1 MIKVWDYKKEYEL
14 LRNDILE
21 AVDGVFKSGI
31 LIFGPNVEEFEK
43 KFSYYHDSKFGI
55 GVGNCTDAITI
66 SLKALGVTSGSEVI
80 TTSNTAVPTVTGIV
94 NAGASVRFVDINKYS
109 LIDVNKIENAINEK
123 TKAII
128 PVHLYGQMCEM
139 DKIMEIANKYNLK
152 VIEDCAQSHGATY
165 KGRKAGSIGDV
176 GCFSFYP
183 TKIFGAYG
191 DGGLITTNDE
201 QIHDKIKRIRFLG
214 MEKKKMSSGHW
225 NGKYYAV
232 EHGTNSRLDEVH
244 AAILL
249 KKLKYLDEWIER
261 RRSLAAKY
269 DKELKNTSLELP
281 IEHSDNKHA
290 YYIYVVKHDKR
301 DKILSEL
308 IKKDIHLNISYPW
321 PIHIMDAY
329 KHFECG
335 SCNCSRRN
343 SKEAT
348 CKLLPET
355 EISSKK
361 VFSLPMYPT
370 LTDEEQDIVIKEI
383 KKLLN

>member
-14 LRNDILE
+14 LRDDILD
-21 AVDGVFKSGI
+21 AVDSVFKSGI
-31 LIFGPNVEEFEK
+31 LIFGPNVEEFEQ
-43 KFSYYHDSKFGI
+43 KFSSYHDTKYGI

-66 SLKALGVTSGSEVI
+66 SLKALGVSDNSEVI

-94 NAGASVRFVDINKYS
+94 NAGASVRFVDINEYS
-109 LIDVNKIENAINEK
+109 LIDVNKIEKAINEK

-139 DKIMEIANKYNLK
+139 DKIMELANKYNLK

-165 KGRKAGSIGDV
+165 KGKKAGSIGDV

-191 DGGLITTNDE
+191 DGGFITTNDE

-232 EHGTNSRLDEVH
+232 EHGANSRLDEVH

-249 KKLKYLDEWIER
+249 KKIKYLDEWIDR
-261 RRSLAAKY
+261 RRIIANKY
-269 DKELKNTSLELP
+269 NQEFKNSSLEIPL
-281 IEHSDNKHA
+281 EHPDNKHA
-290 YYIYVVKHDKR
+290 YYIYVVSHEKR
-301 DKILSEL
+301 DNIMSEL
-308 IKKDIHLNISYPW
+308 VKKDIHLNISYPW

-335 SCNCSRRN
+335 SCNCSRKN
-343 SKEAT
+343 SKT
-348 CKLLPET
+348 DNCNLLPKT
-355 EISSKK
+355 DIAAKK
-361 VFSLPMYPT
+361 IFSLPMYPT
-370 LTDEEQDIVIKEI
+370 LTNEEQDIVIKEL
-383 KKLLN
+383 KKLI

>member
-1 MIKVWDYKKEYEL
+1 MIKVWDYLKEYEL
-14 LRNDILE
+14 LRSEILG
-21 AVDGVFKSGI
+21 AVDDVFKGGV
-31 LIFGPNVEEFEK
+31 LIFGPKLEEFEE
-43 KFSYYHDSKFGI
+43 KFSAYHDSKFGV

-66 SLKALGVTSGSEVI
+66 SLKALGIGLGDEVI

-94 NAGASVRFVDINKYS
+94 NTGASVKFVDINEYS
-109 LIDVNKIENAINEK
+109 LIDVNKIENVINSK

-139 DKIMEIANKYNLK
+139 DKIMEISKKHNLK

-165 KGRKAGSIGDV
+165 KNKKAGSIGDV

-191 DGGLITTNDE
+191 DGGFITTNNE
-201 QIHDKIKRIRFLG
+201 NLYDKIKRIRFLG

-249 KKLKYLDEWIER
+249 KKLNYLDEWIGR
-261 RRSLAAKY
+261 RREIAKRY
-269 DKELKNTSLELP
+269 FEELNDTPLDLP
-281 IEHSDNKHA
+281 IEHPDNKHA
-290 YYIYVVKHDKR
+290 YYIYVVAHKDR
-301 DKILSEL
+301 DKIMSEL
-308 IKKDIHLNISYPW
+308 VKKDIHLNISYPW

-329 KHFECG
+329 KHFVCS
-335 SCNCSRRN
+335 SCDC
-343 SKEAT
+343 
-348 CKLLPET
+348 LPNT
-355 EISSKK
+355 EVSSKK
-361 VFSLPMYPT
+361 IFSLPMYPT
-370 LTDEEQDIVIKEI
+370 LTDDEQGIVIKEL
-383 KKLLN
+383 KSLV

>member
-14 LRNDILE
+14 LREEILD

-31 LIFGPNVEEFEK
+31 LIFGPNVEKFEE
-43 KFSYYHDSKFGI
+43 KFSAYHDCNFGI

-66 SLKALGVTSGSEVI
+66 ALKALNIGEDDEVI

-94 NAGASVRFVDINKYS
+94 NTGASVKFVDINKYS
-109 LIDVNKIENAINEK
+109 LIDVEKIENAISKK

-128 PVHLYGQMCEM
+128 PVHLYGQMCDM
-139 DKIMEIANKYNLK
+139 DKIMQLSKKYKLK

-165 KGRKAGSIGDV
+165 KNRKAGSIGDV

-191 DGGLITTNDE
+191 DGGFISTNDE
-201 QIHDKIKRIRFLG
+201 NLFDKMRRIRFLG

-232 EHGTNSRLDEVH
+232 EHGMNSRLDEVH

-249 KKLKYLDEWIER
+249 KKMKYLDEWIDR
-261 RRSLAAKY
+261 RRQIAVRY
-269 DKELKNTSLELP
+269 DEEFKNTSLETP
-281 IEHSDNKHA
+281 IEHPDNKHA
-290 YYIYVVKHDKR
+290 YYIYVVSHKNR
-301 DKILSEL
+301 DKIMSEL
-308 IKKDIHLNISYPW
+308 VKRDIHLNISYPW

-335 SCNCSRRN
+335 SCNCSRKD
-343 SKEAT
+343 SKVDN
-348 CKLLPET
+348 CSSLPKT
-355 EISSKK
+355 DIAAKK
-361 VFSLPMYPT
+361 IFSLPMYPT
-370 LTDEEQDIVIKEI
+370 LTDQEQTEVIKELKNLI
-383 KKLLN
+383 